1 MTRTAVRS
9 TGRKSACSQTAAHFF
24 EGDLRWEETCQ
35 EFLVSVPADMQS
47 CVERA
52 LRNLHGGGAG
62 LRAWVSSIAWR
73 GAKLPESVPEV
84 LVKVYLAD
92 PEAVP
97 LHECETCGIS
107 IPVRPNRFRGMEDEP
122 EETYFSACPVCSGRT
137 GLYLYMSRQLE
148 GDVDSAV
155 AQPFKPR

>member
-1 MTRTAVRS
+1 MTRSAVRS
-9 TGRKSACSQTAAHFF
+9 TSCKSACRETAARFF
-24 EGDLRWEETCQ
+24 GGDLRWEETCK
-35 EFLVSVPADMQS
+35 EFLVSVPGEMQS
-47 CVERA
+47 SVERA
-52 LRNLHGGGAG
+52 LRNSHEGGVG

-73 GAKLPESVPEV
+73 GSKLPESVPAE
-84 LVKVYLAD
+84 LLKVYFAD

-122 EETYFSACPVCSGRT
+122 EETYFSTCPVCCGRT

-148 GDVDSAV
+148 GDTDGAV

>member
-1 MTRTAVRS
+1 MTRTAVLQNSHKS
-9 TGRKSACSQTAAHFF
+9 TCSHIAGRFF
-24 EGDLRWEETCQ
+24 EDDLRWQEACQ
-35 EFLVSVPADMQS
+35 DFLVSVPAEMHA

-52 LRNLHGGGAG
+52 LRDLHGGGAG

-73 GAKLPESVPEV
+73 GARLPENVPAE

-122 EETYFSACPVCSGRT
+122 EETYFSTCPVCSGRT

-148 GDVDSAV
+148 GDLDEADGR
-155 AQPFKPR
+155 PFKPR